1 MAQPAAGSGAI
12 TTMSRGTALDWPGRM
27 RDAFDRASRRTGGV
41 VERDYVIGGHAV
53 RLRFAGPA
61 LVERLAPALSHLL
74 AASETVEPR
83 LTISAWDGQSTGNG
97 TPPGPWEDADA
108 DPGQT
113 HLCAGARIRAVFYP
127 EPPLMSFLDEPAG
140 QACFWTA
147 GADRVPFYESGS
159 PFRPIFNW
167 WMGSHGRQFAHAA
180 AVGTPAG
187 GALLV
192 GRGGSGKSTTA
203 LACLAAGL
211 LYAGDDHCL
220 VSTDPIPYAHSL
232 YGSGKLNPDSLG
244 RLPALRPAV
253 ANGDRLESEKAL
265 LLLARVAR
273 DRLVTGFPIHAIIL
287 PQVHP
292 GPETE
297 LRPASPAAALLALAP
312 STMLPLPKSHAA
324 GLNALATLTRQVPC
338 YRLRLGA
345 CLEDAPQVIARLLS
359 GS

>member
-1 MAQPAAGSGAI
+1 MAQPALGPGSFSPV
-12 TTMSRGTALDWPGRM
+12 SRRTALDWAGRM
-27 RDAFDRASRRTGGV
+27 EEAFDRAARGAGGT
-41 VERDYVIGGHAV
+41 VERDYVIGDHAV

-61 LVERLAPALSHLL
+61 LVPRLALSLSHLV
-74 AASETVEPR
+74 ARGPVEPR
-83 LTISAWDGQSTGNG
+83 LTISVWDGTSTGTG
-97 TPPGPWEDADA
+97 TPPGPWEEPGA

-113 HLCAGARIRAVFYP
+113 HLCAGERIRAVFYP

-140 QACFWTA
+140 RACFWTREA
-147 GADRVPFYESGS
+147 GSVPFYESGS

-180 AVGTPAG
+180 AVGTSAG

-220 VSTDPIPYAHSL
+220 ISTDPIPYAHSL
-232 YGSGKLNPDSLG
+232 YSSGKLNPDSLE
-244 RLPALRPAV
+244 RLPALRAAV
-253 ANGDRLESEKAL
+253 ANGDRLDTEKAL
-265 LLLARVAR
+265 LLLAPVAGDRV
-273 DRLVTGFPIHAIIL
+273 VTGFPIRAIIL
-287 PQVHP
+287 PQVHG

-297 LRPASPAAALLALAP
+297 LVPASPAAALLALAP

-324 GLNALATLTRQVPC
+324 GLNALATLTRQLPC
-338 YRLRLGA
+338 FRLRLGT
-345 CLEDAPQVIARLLS
+345 CLEEAPRVIAHLLS
-359 GS
+359 TG